1 MRLYTMSFQ
10 LLSYS
15 KTWIR
20 CKDPFVMFIL
30 VDNTTTDSKCIKS
43 HPNFLAKFF
52 WLGLVLWT
60 YWDILTGQ
68 NNCLFPRMSVINLYL
83 SYPCNNSV
91 IITWYLE
98 NSMHRFHGL
107 LVWLWSFCGHH
118 RLFFVQFPQVH
129 LAWAEGKENTLR
141 AKFASAYSWTC
152 IKWNHIKQSPCIK
165 RSIVKVPN
173 FLFIKQSPLL
183 SCHVPLRVSPNSL
196 FLFSSTCIEWSLA
209 TQIKLNIIFQ
219 VKFSPHFSPKINFWS
234 IFEIFFVH

>member
-10 LLSYS
+10 LLFYS

-20 CKDPFVMFIL
+20 CRDPFVMFIL

-43 HPNFLAKFF
+43 HSNFFVKFF

-60 YWDILTGQ
+60 YRDIWARQ
-68 NNCLFPRMSVINLYL
+68 NNCLYPRMSAINLYL

-91 IITWYLE
+91 IITEYLE

-107 LVWLWSFCGHH
+107 LAQLWSFCGHH

-152 IKWNHIKQSPCIK
+152 IKGTILSSHPVL
-165 RSIVKVPN
+165 RG
-173 FLFIKQSPLL
+173 LL
-183 SCHVPLRVSPNSL
+183 SKSQISSL
-196 FLFSSTCIEWSLA
+196 LSSHLY
-209 TQIKLNIIFQ
+209 
-219 VKFSPHFSPKINFWS
+219 
-234 IFEIFFVH
+234 

>member
-1 MRLYTMSFQ
+1 MSFQ

-91 IITWYLE
+91 ITWYLE

-141 AKFASAYSWTC
+141 AKFTSAYSWTC

-165 RSIVKVPN
+165 
-173 FLFIKQSPLL
+173 SPLSKSQISSL
-183 SCHVPLRVSPNSL
+183 LNSHL
-196 FLFSSTCIEWSLA
+196 Y
-209 TQIKLNIIFQ
+209 
-219 VKFSPHFSPKINFWS
+219 
-234 IFEIFFVH
+234 